1 MSLKNA
7 PFYYTGTPTPSC
19 DSHSCQD
26 TITSAT
32 TPYSD
37 SSLEVG
43 L

>member
-1 MSLKNA
+1 MHLKNA

-19 DSHSCQD
+19 DSHSYQD
-26 TITSAT
+26 TITSDAA
-32 TPYSD
+32 PYSD

>member
-1 MSLKNA
+1 MYLKNA

-26 TITSAT
+26 TIKSAPL
-32 TPYSD
+32 PYID
-37 SSLEVG
+37 SSLEAG